1 MSFIKFGTCSWKY
14 DSWKGIIYPDIH
26 PINYLKEYSKHFDTV
41 EVDQW
46 FWSLFGSKVKLPG
59 EEVTEYKNSV
69 PKNFLFTIKVPN
81 SLTLTHYYKS
91 NEQNPYFLS
100 VELFEEFLLT
110 LKPVEKNIGCL
121 MFQFEYLNK
130 QKMQSLQHFQL
141 KLQQFCAAIPGNCPP
156 IAIELR
162 NPNYLNEAYF
172 RALNDMNFAHVF
184 LEGYFMPPIVDT
196 FNKFK
201 DYIRNF
207 TVIRLHGPDRKGIE
221 KISGEN
227 WNRIYVNRDEQISR
241 LKQMIMEIKNKDVNL
256 YINVNNHFEGSA
268 PLTIQKIKKMLD
280 TESSQ
285 LMNF

>member
-14 DSWKGIIYPDIH
+14 DSWKGIIYPEIH
-26 PINYLKEYSKHFDTV
+26 PINYLEEYSKHFDTV

-121 MFQFEYLNK
+121 MF
-130 QKMQSLQHFQL
+130 
-141 KLQQFCAAIPGNCPP
+141 
-156 IAIELR
+156 
-162 NPNYLNEAYF
+162 
-172 RALNDMNFAHVF
+172 
-184 LEGYFMPPIVDT
+184 
-196 FNKFK
+196 
-201 DYIRNF
+201 
-207 TVIRLHGPDRKGIE
+207 
-221 KISGEN
+221 
-227 WNRIYVNRDEQISR
+227 
-241 LKQMIMEIKNKDVNL
+241 
-256 YINVNNHFEGSA
+256 
-268 PLTIQKIKKMLD
+268 
-280 TESSQ
+280 
-285 LMNF
+285 